1 MTRDEARQRWREQRG
16 MEPGRLLWPVL
27 RGELRR
33 GKTMA
38 TSGIWHAL
46 TQRGKQAKLAHL
58 SPHDLRRTCATMMRL
73 GGDDILKIRNYLG
86 HESVDTTA
94 LYLRDDL
101 DARRRE
107 VDAIFAG
114 IGR

>member
-1 MTRDEARQRWREQRG
+1 
-16 MEPGRLLWPVL
+16 
-27 RGELRR
+27 
-33 GKTMA
+33 
-38 TSGIWHAL
+38 
-46 TQRGKQAKLAHL
+46 
-58 SPHDLRRTCATMMRL
+58 MMRL